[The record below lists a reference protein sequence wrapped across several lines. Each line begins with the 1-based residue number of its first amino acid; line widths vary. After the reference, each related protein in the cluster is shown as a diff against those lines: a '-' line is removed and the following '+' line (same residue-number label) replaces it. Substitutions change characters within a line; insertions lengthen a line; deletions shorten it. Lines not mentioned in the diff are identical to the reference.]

1 MMGNAIFPGKQELCC
16 TDLSFFTDIAGIGSD
31 PLYKRFDSVYSVV
44 RSTIPTEYQDFLA
57 QPNYSEEEDKIHWY
71 VVKWNET
78 PRPFNKLNGEERDK
92 YESIK
97 KSTIQAYQNACQKS
111 SGDAAIILSQ
121 ILNHINDDYIY
132 CYDDKV
138 VLSVWGMALDTKLHE
153 TKGSVVYVSPEDK
166 KRYTITFDVGRH
178 GMFNN
183 KLDAKL
189 SREDGKVLGKE
200 DLPQIKVAEGYEFKE
215 WQPSPYGYIVHS
227 DASFKAIYN
236 KLDVTVNEEEDV
248 EEETATPNPPIPPVP
263 PKKDRR
269 FIFLPGTNGTLEGN
283 TDFVKD
289 DSYVLNDN
297 DFPKVKPNKGY
308 QFSKWNLESSPTES
322 KYTATYTRLPWYK
335 RFWLWLTG
343 LDWRGCLKWL
353 LLLLLLLILLFLLL
367 HGCKGCTHHA
377 VENGVVPIDS
387 VENKDGKVV
396 DDNGHAHDIIGND
409 GKLPDGNVVAPITGE
424 DGSMPPIVKSP
435 DGQDVIA
442 NRLNIYF
449 ENDNADLDKFAQ
461 DFKKAYPSDDYEII
475 GCDRNVKMVQIE
487 VPTNQRDK
495 VRDEIVSKL
504 PRQKFFVVDEAIFQ
518 LNGYIKDNG
527 TDAGWHL
534 KAVNVAG
541 GWKYTKGSTNV
552 TVAVVDDGI
561 DYSHPMFTGR
571 IVSPY
576 NVFTQSNTLSR
587 GEGHGT
593 HVAGLAVG
601 SAQYYNQGA
610 SGMAP
615 NCKLMPVQV
624 FDNNYSTFSS
634 ITSGIMYAVHKGADV
649 INVSIGPNLEGLN
662 SLSEAQQAQL
672 AQTQFKNEEKVWDK
686 IISIANKKNS
696 IIVFAAGNNDIL
708 TKILPEC
715 RTNQTINVAAV
726 NKSLTATDFTNYG
739 VGSNISAPGE
749 DIYSSF
755 PVKSFRYCDGT
766 SMAAPIVSG
775 TIALMK
781 SLKKNLTVVQA
792 LGVLQASGRKIQ
804 GNVPPMVQ
812 VDKAL
817 AFVKSGKFPN
827 PIQGNGIRN
836 QPIIDNG
843 DNGTGVIGSGEDGA
857 ASGTV
862 PQAPDQSTNYDEIRK
877 LIRIYQEKIRE
888 LEKQLPNGKQKE

>member
-1 MMGNAIFPGKQELCC
+1 MNGNAIFPGKQEICS
-16 TDLSFFTDIAGIGSD
+16 TELSFFTDFAGIGND
-31 PLYKRFDSVYSVV
+31 PLYKRYGSVYSVV
-44 RSTIPTEYQDFLA
+44 RSTIPEKYQSFLA
-57 QPNYSEEEDKIHWY
+57 QPYYSEEEDKIHWF
-71 VVKWNET
+71 VDKWNET
-78 PRPFNKLNGEERDK
+78 PKPIERLQGKERND
-92 YESIK
+92 YEAIK
-97 KSTIQAYQNACQKS
+97 KETIAVYNKALQRS
-111 SGDAAIILSQ
+111 SGDATIILAQ
-121 ILNHINDDYIY
+121 ILKHIKDDYIY
-132 CYDDKV
+132 CYDGKV
-138 VLSVWGMALDTKLHE
+138 VLTVWGMTLDTKLHE
-153 TKGSVVYVSPEDK
+153 TRGSVIYVSPEDK
-166 KRYTITFDVGRH
+166 RRYTITFDAGAN
-178 GMFNN
+178 GDLNN
-183 KLDAKL
+183 RLDAKL
-189 SREDGKVLGKE
+189 SREDGKILAKE
-200 DLPQIKVAEGYEFKE
+200 DLPKVNAHAGYEFKE
-215 WQPSPYGYIVHS
+215 WQPSPFGYVVHS
-227 DASFKAIYN
+227 DVTFRAIYN
-236 KLDVTVNEEEDV
+236 KVEEPVGNNEEESQK
-248 EEETATPNPPIPPVP
+248 TQMPPIPPVVPPIP
-263 PKKDRR
+263 PKNDRKY
-269 FIFLPGTNGTLEGN
+269 IFLPGDNGQLDGN
-283 TDFVKD
+283 TEFIKEEDYTLQN
-289 DSYVLNDN
+289 S

-308 QFSKWNLESSPTES
+308 QFNKWSLESRPNES
-322 KYTATYTRLPWYK
+322 RYTATYTKLPWYR

-353 LLLLLLLILLFLLL
+353 LLFILFLILLFLLL
-367 HGCKGCTHHA
+367 RACNGCSHHA
-377 VENGVVPIDS
+377 EENGVVPIDS
-387 VENKDGKVV
+387 VKDRDGKIV
-396 DDNGHAHDIIGND
+396 DDNGHAHNIIGDD
-409 GKLPDGNVVAPITGE
+409 GKLPDGTVVAPITDE
-424 DGSMPPIVKSP
+424 DGNMPPIGKSP
-435 DGQDVIA
+435 DGEDIVA
-442 NRLNIYF
+442 NRFNIYF
-449 ENDNADLDKFAQ
+449 ENDNANLDQFAQ
-461 DFKKAYPSDDYEII
+461 DFKKAYPQEEYAII
-475 GCDRNVKMVQIE
+475 GCDRDVKMVQIQ
-487 VPTNQRDK
+487 VPADQRDR

-541 GWKYTKGSTNV
+541 GWKYTKGSANV

-576 NVFTQSNTLSR
+576 NIFTQSNTLSR

-601 SAQYYNQGA
+601 SSLYYNQGA

-662 SLSEAQQAQL
+662 SLSEDQQAQL
-672 AQTQFKNEEKVWDK
+672 AQTYFKNEEKVWDK

-726 NKSLTATDFTNYG
+726 NKSLTATEFTNYG

-781 SLKKNLTVVQA
+781 SLKKNITVTQV

-817 AFVKSGKFPN
+817 AFVRSGRFPN

-836 QPIIDNG
+836 QPVIDNG
-843 DNGTGVIGSGEDGA
+843 GNEVGVIGAGKDGT

-862 PQAPDQSTNYDEIRK
+862 PQAPDRSTNYDEIRK

-888 LEKQLPNGKQKE
+888 LEKQLPNGK